1 INTDVQQTRSVVNR
15 SAEQFGQ
22 MVSDFE
28 QTGVQLL
35 HIASAMEQLSATN
48 VQVHENVT
56 HIHRLSAEVAE
67 HMADSEKR
75 TGDLSGDTEAVQE
88 LVSRFKIGIGTFD
101 VAVAETRKL
110 RDALQTELTA
120 MSREGIDIFDRN
132 YQPFGTSVPP
142 KFKLAWSDE
151 FIRRCQQHL
160 ETCLACTTG
169 CNYAL
174 GVNVDVY
181 FSSHNL
187 KISTPLNAN
196 NAVDLIGNRCNRKFE
211 NNGELRA

>member
-1 INTDVQQTRSVVNR
+1 KSSREITGTVATFPTLASHAREAKGEINTNVQQTRRVVNR
-15 SAEQFGQ
+15 SAEK
-22 MVSDFE
+22 FE
-28 QTGVQLL
+28 QMASRLEQSRGQAL
-35 HIASAMEQLSATN
+35 HIASAVDQLSATN
-48 VQVHENVT
+48 AQAHE
-56 HIHRLSAEVAE
+56 HAPPIHRLSAGAAE

-88 LVSRFKIGIGTFD
+88 LVSRFKLGIGTFD

-151 FIRRCQQHL
+151 VIRRR
-160 ETCLACTTG
+160 
-169 CNYAL
+169 
-174 GVNVDVY
+174 
-181 FSSHNL
+181 
-187 KISTPLNAN
+187 P
-196 NAVDLIGNRCNRKFE
+196 
-211 NNGELRA
+211 